1 MRDFFHVPPVA
12 VQYRYAHFYPIR
24 WILVKPLPQF
34 IFYLGPVLMMPLL
47 AWLAIRPGGTLLK
60 SISRKTRFL
69 LLVCGVT
76 GISLILPI
84 YIPPAHYS
92 AMLCAAIFAILLKAM
107 SYEGFGNR

>member
-1 MRDFFHVPPVA
+1 
-12 VQYRYAHFYPIR
+12 
-24 WILVKPLPQF
+24 
-34 IFYLGPVLMMPLL
+34 MMPFL
-47 AWLAIRPGGTLLK
+47 AWLAIRPSGTLLK

-92 AMLCAAIFAILLKAM
+92 AMLTGAIYAIVLQAMRYVRFWKWGGECTGLFLVGAVEVVCLLVLSIGAA
-107 SYEGFGNR
+107 